1 MYEKCHQVIQDFSGP
16 SELRLCTSKAKSMN
30 SIRGQGTKKP
40 HAKWCSKIK
49 KKKKSALHSA
59 VKPSLK
65 KSKSKNIYINILT
78 L

>member
-1 MYEKCHQVIQDFSGP
+1 MSSGHTG
-16 SELRLCTSKAKSMN
+16 LLW
-30 SIRGQGTKKP
+30 SIRVKTLHFQGKEHEFDPWRGLKNHMP
-40 HAKWCSKIK
+40 SGVPKLK